1 MNAPSP
7 ESQHNISLPMLGFMI
22 AVSIVLPIA
31 GLAYGVV
38 VIARGDRAIGAGMI
52 LIAIAATVGYI
63 ALLG

>member
-1 MNAPSP
+1 
-7 ESQHNISLPMLGFMI
+7 MLGFMI